1 MDCFGT
7 SYGLVNKVS
16 IQIKK
21 CYFSLGF
28 DDCLN
33 LIDKC
38 ILVPNVK
45 RGASSKNEATS
56 TYVYKALKGE
66 YANDFPSEKNLLKKY
81 KSSFL
86 NSCYWYPF
94 SD

>member
-7 SYGLVNKVS
+7 SYNLVNTLA
-16 IQIKK
+16 IQVKQ

-38 ILVPNVK
+38 ILTPNIL
-45 RGASSKNEATS
+45 RPFPKNEIVIHH
-56 TYVYKALKGE
+56 VYKTLKNE
-66 YANDFPSEKNLLKKY
+66 YASEFPNENNILRKHKN
-81 KSSFL
+81 SFL
-86 NSCYWYPF
+86 NSCY
-94 SD
+94 